1 MAFPGAKTTI
11 WFVSLV
17 LHGKI
22 LRVHPVIELGGRYP
36 KIGQNEVLL
45 VGFTKL
51 ANGFG
56 REFVESIDHP
66 RRAIAAKLHFIKYL
80 LLLY

>member
-1 MAFPGAKTTI
+1 MAFPSTKMTI

-22 LRVHPVIELGGRYP
+22 LQVHPVIELSGRYP
-36 KIGQNEVLL
+36 KIRQNEVLL

-51 ANGFG
+51 ANGFR

-66 RRAIAAKLHFIKYL
+66 WWAIVAKLHFIKYL